1 VGTAELTEKAAA
13 TLQTTAGLLKKH
25 ASGQHF
31 EVAGYTDS
39 MGSPKRNQQISE
51 QRAKTVRNFLIKQG
65 IAADLLVSKGYGQE
79 NPIADNET
87 PEGRAMNRRVELHQ
101 LTAE

>member
-1 VGTAELTEKAAA
+1 MGTAKLTEQA
-13 TLQTTAGLLKKH
+13 TASLQTTAVLLKKH
-25 ASGQHF
+25 ASGQRF

-39 MGSPKRNQQISE
+39 LGSPARNQKISE
-51 QRAKTVRNFLIKQG
+51 KRADTVRNFLIEQG

-79 NPIADNET
+79 NPIAINGT